1 MCCVWSLYIL
11 DENLQHIE
19 TIRRWRG
26 EFGTSPPFP
35 IDDDTLVVGYSLWA
49 EMTCFLQLGW
59 RFPKH
64 VYDLHTAYLSVSNI
78 LLPYN
83 PDEMRKKPR
92 KGLSYACCAYG
103 IDGWE
108 KIDKPEMA
116 KAIGEGR
123 WREYGQPAVF
133 DYCEE
138 DVRNSAELLRRQLA
152 GYRHFA
158 PIDPQ
163 RVMCWSE
170 YSAKTVARI
179 QASGMPI
186 DMALWNLVQENKA
199 AVICALIARF
209 DPSQGSEYPI
219 YSPEGEFS
227 SWRFEQ
233 WLICPPRHHLL
244 AAAGV
249 RRAATRR

>member
-1 MCCVWSLYIL
+1 MSPRAGNISAATSSSISNMRSRTAVCRMCLCLVAYIL
-11 DENLQHIE
+11 DDNLRHIE

-35 IDDDTLVVGYSLWA
+35 IDDDTLVIGYSLWA
-49 EMTCFLQLGW
+49 EMTCFLRSAGA
-59 RFPKH
+59 FPKH

-83 PDEMRKKPR
+83 PDEKRKKPR
-92 KGLSYACCAYG
+92 KGLSDACCAYG
-103 IDGWE
+103 IEGWE

-138 DVRNSAELLRRQLA
+138 DVRNSTELLRRQLA
-152 GYRHFA
+152 GYR
-158 PIDPQ
+158 PLSRRSI
-163 RVMCWSE
+163 RSCVMRWSE

-179 QASGMPI
+179 QA
-186 DMALWNLVQENKA
+186 A
-199 AVICALIARF
+199 ACR
-209 DPSQGSEYPI
+209 ST
-219 YSPEGEFS
+219 
-227 SWRFEQ
+227 WRCGI
-233 WLICPPRHHLL
+233 WC
-244 AAAGV
+244 
-249 RRAATRR
+249 RRTSRR

>member
-1 MCCVWSLYIL
+1 MRPSG
-11 DENLQHIE
+11 
-19 TIRRWRG
+19 RWRG

-59 RFPKH
+59 RFPEH

-83 PDEMRKKPR
+83 PDEIRKKPR
-92 KGLSYACCAYG
+92 KGLSYACAAYG
-103 IDGWE
+103 IEGWE

-138 DVRNSAELLRRQLA
+138 DVRNSVELLRRQLR
-152 GYRHFA
+152 GYSHFA

-179 QASGMPI
+179 QAAGHA
-186 DMALWNLVQENKA
+186 DRHG
-199 AVICALIARF
+199 AVEFGAGEQVGGDPRSDRAVRSLARCNGVS
-209 DPSQGSEYPI
+209 D
-219 YSPEGEFS
+219 
-227 SWRFEQ
+227 
-233 WLICPPRHHLL
+233 LL
-244 AAAGV
+244 SRG
-249 RRAATRR
+249 

>member
-1 MCCVWSLYIL
+1 M
-11 DENLQHIE
+11 
-19 TIRRWRG
+19 
-26 EFGTSPPFP
+26 
-35 IDDDTLVVGYSLWA
+35 
-49 EMTCFLQLGW
+49 QLGW

-83 PDEMRKKPR
+83 PDEKRIKQR

-103 IDGWE
+103 IEGWE

-158 PIDPQ
+158 PIDP
-163 RVMCWSE
+163 
-170 YSAKTVARI
+170 AARDALERI
-179 QASGMPI
+179 LRQDRRPDSGRRHA
-186 DMALWNLVQENKA
+186 DRHA
-199 AVICALIARF
+199 AVEFGAGE
-209 DPSQGSEYPI
+209 QG
-219 YSPEGEFS
+219 G
-227 SWRFEQ
+227 
-233 WLICPPRHHLL
+233 
-244 AAAGV
+244 GD
-249 RRAATRR
+249 RRADRAVRSQPGQRISDLFSRG